1 MTSIQGHGIKDLLYV
16 MARLRDPEY
25 GCPWDRKQD
34 FQSISS
40 HTLEEAYE
48 VIDAIERE
56 DYLHLKDELGDL
68 LFQVVFY
75 GQLGSERDYFSFED
89 IVDGLILKLVKRHPH
104 VFPEGNLRSFRHSGE
119 DLDNEEI
126 KRTWESIK
134 QKERE
139 QRGEARALGDVPKA
153 LSALMRANKL
163 QARAANL
170 KFDWLDY
177 RPVVEKIHEELGEVL
192 DAMVTDQQEKVEE
205 EVGDLIFASVNLA
218 RHLGVD
224 SERALRVANSKF
236 ERRFDEMTLLAEG
249 RGEVFASLSLEQKN
263 ALWDEV
269 KQREQ
274 P

>member
-25 GCPWDRKQD
+25 GCPWDREQD

-89 IVDGLILKLVKRHPH
+89 IVDGLIIKLIKRHPH
-104 VFPEGNLRSFRHSGE
+104 VFPGENLRSYRHSGE
-119 DLDNEEI
+119 EPDSEEI

-163 QARAANL
+163 QSRAANL

-192 DAMVTDQQEKVEE
+192 DAMVTGQQEKVEE

-236 ERRFDEMTLLAEG
+236 ERRFHEMMLLAEN
-249 RGEVFASLSLEQKN
+249 RGEVFSSLSLEQKS